1 MGTMLMKIILLQKV
15 WGTLLFYTWLQNHLI
30 PCPFKYLTGI
40 DCPGCGFQR
49 AALAL
54 LQGHLNDSIQLY
66 PPLIPIILFGC
77 YCFADSFFKF
87 GKSKPTL
94 KTNLFMLVG
103 LIVLLSYGLK
113 MWGHYHN
120 YITSAFAA
128 I

>member
-1 MGTMLMKIILLQKV
+1 MKVIVLPKSCSI
-15 WGTLLFYTWLQNHLI
+15 LLFYSWLQNHLI

-77 YCFADSFFKF
+77 YCLADSFFKF
-87 GKSKPTL
+87 GINKPTL
-94 KTNLFMLVG
+94 KKNLFMLLG
-103 LIVLLSYGLK
+103 IIVFLSYGLK
-113 MWGHYHN
+113 MWGLYHN
-120 YITSAFAA
+120 YIISAFAV